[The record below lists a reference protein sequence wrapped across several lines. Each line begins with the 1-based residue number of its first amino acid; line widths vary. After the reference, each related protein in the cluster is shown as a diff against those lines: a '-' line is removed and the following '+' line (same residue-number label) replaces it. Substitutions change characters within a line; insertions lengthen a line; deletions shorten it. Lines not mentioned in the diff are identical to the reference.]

1 MKVILKIKNIIL
13 YFCLPY
19 LNLCMEIWQ
28 LKINKNKIAPILTTE
43 NLRKHLTFAAFY
55 FTVLAK

>member
-1 MKVILKIKNIIL
+1 
-13 YFCLPY
+13 
-19 LNLCMEIWQ
+19 MEIWQ
-28 LKINKNKIAPILTTE
+28 LKKIIKKIKKIAPILTTE

>member
-1 MKVILKIKNIIL
+1 
-13 YFCLPY
+13 
-19 LNLCMEIWQ
+19 MEIWQ
-28 LKINKNKIAPILTTE
+28 LRKIKIKIAPILTTE